1 MVKVIRLTEKPLAE
15 LIMSDFINDIQADE
29 LVNGNYYM
37 GEYQPTDQDLA
48 DMAEAFQ
55 LSDDET
61 DDMLA
66 DMHDSAGH
74 WADEYAEAHEANLDW
89 DWMAEMADDDAI
101 TDVGHGKDWGD
112 TGEYDCNDW

>member
-1 MVKVIRLTEKPLAE
+1 MVKAIRLTEKPLAE

-29 LVNGNYYM
+29 FVDGNYYM
-37 GEYQPTDQDLA
+37 GDYQPTDQDLA

-66 DMHDSAGH
+66 DMHGSAGH
-74 WADEYAEAHEANLDW
+74 
-89 DWMAEMADDDAI
+89 
-101 TDVGHGKDWGD
+101 
-112 TGEYDCNDW
+112 